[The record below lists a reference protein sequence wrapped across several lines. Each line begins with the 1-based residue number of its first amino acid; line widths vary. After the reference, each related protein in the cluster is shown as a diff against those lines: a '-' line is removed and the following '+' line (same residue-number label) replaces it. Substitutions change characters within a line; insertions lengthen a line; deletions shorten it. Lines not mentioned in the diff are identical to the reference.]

1 MQNRIMTF
9 IFPSNDIN
17 ASAKQNTLQK
27 RRLKHSVNKLLSA
40 FLAGFAVWAALNCI
54 CAGNRHENIAVAA
67 KTIEKGQK
75 IETSDVAIKQIPLSG
90 WPNTVA
96 KTAGEAEGKIAQTNI
111 GKGEP
116 LTGSLMS
123 DMPVIPEDYTSADI
137 AVASSVSLLK
147 TGDKIMLQSAQSC
160 ETEAGAESEKSC
172 LLSSNA
178 YVLRIPDQSKS
189 KSGSS
194 FFSSDSS
201 DASSTITVA
210 LPADDCLKVLK
221 YSSNSAPI
229 IAKTANRAS

>member
-1 MQNRIMTF
+1 MTF

-40 FLAGFAVWAALNCI
+40 FLAGLAVWAALNCI

-147 TGDKIMLQSAQSC
+147 TGDKIMLQSAQ
-160 ETEAGAESEKSC
+160 
-172 LLSSNA
+172 
-178 YVLRIPDQSKS
+178 QSKS

-229 IAKTANRAS
+229 IAKTANRES